1 MGKVQSTVMPVTL
14 LRVVSPCLEVSN
26 CSGFL
31 DSFRDVKLFDPSKF
45 IPRDSSSIGGKRDK
59 RRRWRFCS
67 LSTHLKYSCVG
78 HTGIESASNLPL
90 LSNVLASPAGEMA
103 VSSEQKV
110 YEVVLKQASLVK
122 RKLTPVGDIDVK
134 PDIPLPGNLGL
145 LSEAYDRCGEVCAEY
160 AKTFYL
166 G

>member
-1 MGKVQSTVMPVTL
+1 MPVTL
-14 LRVVSPCLEVSN
+14 LWVVSPSLEVSN

-31 DSFRDVKLFDPSKF
+31 DSFRDAKLLDSSKF
-45 IPRDSSSIGGKRDK
+45 IPRDSSLIRPKKDK
-59 RRRWRFCS
+59 KRRWRRCS
-67 LSTHLKYSCVG
+67 LSANLKYSCVG
-78 HTGIESASNLPL
+78 HTGLESTSNLPL
-90 LSNVLASPAGEMA
+90 LSNVLANPAGEMA
-103 VSSEQKV
+103 VTSEQKV

-122 RKLTPVGDIDVK
+122 RKLSPLGDIDVK

-145 LSEAYDRCGEVCAEY
+145 MTEAYDRCGEVCAEY

>member
-1 MGKVQSTVMPVTL
+1 MAVTL
-14 LRVVSPCLEVSN
+14 LEVSN
-26 CSGFL
+26 CSSGLL
-31 DSFRDVKLFDPSKF
+31 DSFRDVKFLDSSKF
-45 IPRDSSSIGGKRDK
+45 ISRYSGSIRAKKDNNK
-59 RRRWRFCS
+59 KHRWKFCS
-67 LSTHLKYSCVG
+67 LSTNLKYSCVG
-78 HTGIESASNLPL
+78 HSGLESAGNFPII
-90 LSNVLASPAGEMA
+90 SNVLANPAAAEVA

-122 RKLTPVGDIDVK
+122 KKLRSVGDLDVK

>member
-1 MGKVQSTVMPVTL
+1 MSVTL
-14 LRVVSPCLEVSN
+14 LWVVSPSSEVSN
-26 CSGFL
+26 CSGLL
-31 DSFRDVKLFDPSKF
+31 DSFRDVKLLDSSKF
-45 IPRDSSSIGGKRDK
+45 ISQDSASIRARKNK
-59 RRRWRFCS
+59 KQRWRFCS
-67 LSTHLKYSCVG
+67 LSTNLKYSCVG
-78 HTGIESASNLPL
+78 HSGLESASSFPL
-90 LSNVLASPAGEMA
+90 LSNVLANPAGEVA

-122 RKLTPVGDIDVK
+122 RKLRSVGDLDVK